1 MRLLL
6 LILIFSLN
14 CHSAPVNAESIF
26 TQLDKLEHAVEITIG
41 RLDSGLLM
49 DDAVK
54 EDFALMAGRQI
65 EFALIS
71 LDAAHLLEEDYYHL
85 ALYLLAR
92 RYCYYDLAIELLE
105 FEVKMAQIKEV
116 KNWLREKIREV
127 TALKSS
133 SGAVIMSGVNFTIS
147 EEFASLKR
155 VLRKAGA
162 R

>member
-1 MRLLL
+1 MRFLL
-6 LILIFSLN
+6 LILILSLSW
-14 CHSAPVNAESIF
+14 CSTLSAAESIF
-26 TQLDKLEHAVEITIG
+26 AQLDKLENAVEIAIG

-49 DDAVK
+49 EGRVK

-71 LDAAHLLEEDYYHL
+71 LDAADLLEEDYYHL

-116 KNWLREKIREV
+116 RNWLREKIREV
-127 TALKSS
+127 IALKSA
-133 SGAVIMSGVNFTIS
+133 SGAVNMSGVDLKIK